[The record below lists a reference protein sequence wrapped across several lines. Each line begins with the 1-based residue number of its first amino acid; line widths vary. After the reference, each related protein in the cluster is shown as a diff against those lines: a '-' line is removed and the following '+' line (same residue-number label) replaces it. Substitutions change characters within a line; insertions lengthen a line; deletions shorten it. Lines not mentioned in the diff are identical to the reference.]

1 MQDELKA
8 QNKKVFKSMVVH
20 KAWALG
26 FMFKK
31 NKEMILLVE
40 ELEAT
45 NLALK
50 DYNHCVGQEKTSC
63 VLGPRRGIEI

>member
-1 MQDELKA
+1 
-8 QNKKVFKSMVVH
+8 MVVH

-63 VLGPRRGIEI
+63 VLGSRKGIEI